1 MEIFVGRQPILNNQE
16 KLIAYE
22 ILFRDGKNNFS
33 ADVNDDV
40 FATSNVIANT
50 LFNLGVNKV
59 LGNKRGFINFNG
71 KMLLNDEIVDNLP
84 KDSIVMEILETVEI
98 TDEVINRVKDLKN
111 RGYTIALDDFVM
123 LRRGYQELFEYIDII
138 KVDILEIELDLREI
152 TNELKS
158 KYPNIKLLAEKVETR
173 EDFELCKELGYSYF
187 QGYYFSKP
195 VIIKGKELSS
205 HQFGLL
211 NLISLL
217 NKNAD
222 IDEIIVEFKRSPKL
236 SYQLLNLLN
245 SSMFALKTEI
255 QSIRQAVV
263 LLGVDALKKWV
274 TFLLYLDD
282 DSKISKDNP
291 LSGLVLGRAK
301 MMEIL
306 ESKRKNSDKKSCEK
320 AFTVGLLSLID
331 VVLCI
336 PKDEVFENLTLA
348 QDIKEA
354 ILNKNGELGKLLEVV
369 EFTENENFKDLSN
382 LLKSLNI
389 SLEDLGDTQR
399 EIILESEF

>member
-1 MEIFVGRQPILNNQE
+1 MEIFVGRQPILNQDE
-16 KLIAYE
+16 KLVAYE

-33 ADVNDDV
+33 ANVNDDV

-50 LFNLGVNKV
+50 LFNLGINKV
-59 LGNKRGFINFNG
+59 LNGKKGFINFND
-71 KMLLNDEIVDNLP
+71 KMLINEEITNNLP
-84 KDSIVMEILETVEI
+84 QDSIVMEILETVEI

-111 RGYTIALDDFVM
+111 RGYTIALDDFIM
-123 LRRGYQELFEYIDII
+123 LRNGYEELFKLIDII
-138 KVDILEIELDLREI
+138 KIDILEIEIDLKKI
-152 TNELKS
+152 TNELKN
-158 KYPNIKLLAEKVETR
+158 KYPKIKLLAEKVETR

-195 VIIKGKELSS
+195 VIIKGKKLSS

-222 IDEIIVEFKRSPKL
+222 IDDIVVEFKRSPKL

-255 QSIRQAVV
+255 QSIKQAIV
-263 LLGVDALKKWV
+263 LLGVDALKKWI

-291 LSGLVLGRAK
+291 LSGLVLARAR

-320 AFTVGLLSLID
+320 AFTVGLLSLMD

-336 PKDEVFENLTLA
+336 SKEEIFENLTLA
-348 QDIKEA
+348 QDIKNA
-354 ILNKNGELGKLLEVV
+354 ILNKSGELGKLLKVV

-382 LLKSLNI
+382 LLKDLNI
-389 SLEDLGDTQR
+389 SLEDLGKSQQK
-399 EIILESEF
+399 IILECEF

>member
-1 MEIFVGRQPILNNQE
+1 MEIFVGRQPILNQEE

-33 ADVNDDV
+33 ADVSDDV

-59 LGNKRGFINFNG
+59 LGNKRGFINFND

-84 KDSIVMEILETVEI
+84 KDSIVMEILETVEVNSEI
-98 TDEVINRVKDLKN
+98 IDRVKELKA
-111 RGYTIALDDFVM
+111 RGYTIALDDFIM
-123 LRRGYQELFEYIDII
+123 LRSGYKELFEYIDII
-138 KVDILEIELDLREI
+138 KVDILDIELDLTDT
-152 TNELKS
+152 TNELRA

-173 EDFELCKELGYSYF
+173 DDFELCKELGYSYF

-195 VIIKGKELSS
+195 IIIKGKELSS

-222 IDEIIVEFKRSPKL
+222 IDEIVVEFKRSPKL

-255 QSIRQAVV
+255 QSIRQAIV
-263 LLGVDALKKWV
+263 LLGVDALKKWI
-274 TFLLYLDD
+274 TFLLYLND

-291 LSGLVLGRAK
+291 LSGLVLARAK
-301 MMEIL
+301 MMEVL
-306 ESKRKNSDKKSCEK
+306 ESKRANSSKKSCEK

-336 PKDEVFENLTLA
+336 PKEEVFENIILA
-348 QDIKEA
+348 QDIKDA
-354 ILNKNGELGKLLEVV
+354 ILDKNGELGTLLQIV
-369 EFTENENFKDLSN
+369 EFTEKENFKDLN
-382 LLKSLNI
+382 TLLKNLNI
-389 SLEDLGDTQR
+389 SLEDLGETQR